1 MEWGEKGSCLLLNS
15 LMNCLIDDI
24 FFPPCNYLWWSE
36 QFRCVSHF
44 LINHAE
50 PSQLVLHLL
59 RLGTNSRE
67 LAISF
72 LLTSRF
78 HPCGSIAKTLHANKM
93 FKQLC
98 LLKLSFILSMSL
110 SLIISSEDKT
120 TSATLYKSFNSL
132 SCFLWPKSW
141 NKGRKVKF
149 EKNEDFNPC
158 APGNSLN
165 W

>member
-1 MEWGEKGSCLLLNS
+1 MTYSFS
-15 LMNCLIDDI
+15 HVTIFDDQSS
-24 FFPPCNYLWWSE
+24 FD
-36 QFRCVSHF
+36 VSVIF

-67 LAISF
+67 LGISF
-72 LLTSRF
+72 LLTSKF
-78 HPCGSIAKTLHANKM
+78 HPCGSTAKILHANKM

-98 LLKLSFILSMSL
+98 LLKLSFISQCHYHRLFHL
-110 SLIISSEDKT
+110 RIKQLQQFLCT
-120 TSATLYKSFNSL
+120 NL

-149 EKNEDFNPC
+149 EENEDFNPC
-158 APGNSLN
+158 SPGKSLN